1 MASFVV
7 PIWGSVVD
15 PDPDGPIRRY
25 LQARVPAALERRPGQ
40 FVQVPF
46 VVVDTGASF
55 TVMSATLARTY
66 GIPIPARTSRL
77 TINTAGGS
85 RPSRVHDGEIRLRF
99 PQLPDRVF
107 RLYGLFS
114 EDVPPS
120 VPPLLGLN
128 DTLDVFRLTFD
139 GTPGRAGPFGS
150 LRFETTA

>member
-7 PIWGSVVD
+7 PIWDRVFD

-25 LQARVPAALERRPGQ
+25 FQARVPATVERRPGQ

-55 TVMSATLARTY
+55 TVMTATLARSY
-66 GIPIPARTSRL
+66 GLELPAATSRL
-77 TINTAGGS
+77 TINTASGS
-85 RPSRVHDGEIRLRF
+85 RPSRVRDGELRLRF
-99 PQLPDRVF
+99 AALPGRVF
-107 RLYGLFS
+107 RLYCLFS

-139 GTPGRAGPFGS
+139 GTPGPAGPFGS